1 MKRTLFLSLVSAG
14 ALLYIQP
21 ALAQSPGGM
30 PLGQTPSTFP
40 GRNIPGQAPGMNN
53 PTAPSA
59 NTAPAK
65 VDDKKF
71 AKGAALDGLIAVEL
85 GKLASQ
91 KASRDDIKQFAQ
103 RIVDD
108 YTKANDQLKAAA
120 GKDKIQIPDSL
131 DSKHQ
136 SRVDKLSKLSGEN
149 FDKAFVKEEVKDS
162 EAEVI
167 DYDHEVQGGKDP
179 DVQVFASN
187 MLPTIKQHL
196 EAARNLNKPEKN
208 TAKQPKGE

>member
-14 ALLYIQP
+14 AVLYIQP
-21 ALAQSPGGM
+21 MIAQSQGGM
-30 PLGQTPSTFP
+30 PAGQTPSTFP
-40 GRNIPGQAPGMNN
+40 GRTAPGQTPGINN
-53 PTAPSA
+53 PTAPN
-59 NTAPAK
+59 NTMTAK

-71 AKGAALDGLIAVEL
+71 ARDAAVDGLIEVEL
-85 GKLASQ
+85 CKLASQ

-103 RIVDD
+103 NIVDD
-108 YTKANDQLKAAA
+108 YTKANDQLKEAA
-120 GKDKIQIPDSL
+120 GKDNIPIPDSL

-136 SRVDKLSKLSGEN
+136 SRVHKLSKLSGEN
-149 FDKAFVKEEVKDS
+149 FDKAFVKDQVKDY

-196 EAARNLNKPEKN
+196 EAARNLNKSEKN
-208 TAKQPKGE
+208 TAAKQTKGE